1 MTDTEADLAAIEA
14 LHQRDIRASLA
25 GDYKALRLLMSDEAV
40 MLPPGQARQSGK
52 SELDHA
58 FRKMAGAVPDYEVLR
73 YEQKWDEVRVFGDLA
88 YEWGAITGASRK
100 RSTQEVQEETYHV
113 MRILRKERDG
123 EWRVFRTIWA
133 PGG

>member
-1 MTDTEADLAAIEA
+1 MTVEADLAAIEA

-25 GDYKALRLLMSDEAV
+25 GDYRALRSLMSDEAV
-40 MLPPGQARQSGK
+40 VLPPGQARQSGK
-52 SELDHA
+52 ADLDNA
-58 FRKMAGAVPDYEVLR
+58 FRKMAGAVADYEVLR
-73 YEQKWDEVRVFGDLA
+73 YEQKWDEVRVFGDFA

-100 RSTQEVQEETYHV
+100 RATQEVQEETYNV
-113 MRILRKERDG
+113 MRILRKESDG